1 VSVSVLRLG
10 GRRADAIRFLI
21 EAYDGITPRPGK
33 GMPHAQAVADIL
45 RDVDADETT
54 QVVGL
59 LHDVVEDT
67 PRSIANV
74 GDAFGD
80 EVAEMVAVLTEDES
94 VEHYAPRKRVL
105 RARIAAY
112 GFPAVDVA
120 LADKIASLRHALVT
134 DTPVSR
140 RKLGH
145 YRATLRLA
153 LAGGEAAPL
162 CGELE
167 DLLLRFP

>member
-1 VSVSVLRLG
+1 VLLLG

-33 GMPHAQAVADIL
+33 RMPHAQAVADIL
-45 RDVDADETT
+45 REVGADEAT

-67 PRSIANV
+67 PRSVANV

-94 VEHYAPRKRVL
+94 VERYAPRKRVL

-112 GFPAVDVA
+112 GSPAVDVA
-120 LADKIASLRHALVT
+120 IADKTRYLS
-134 DTPVSR
+134 
-140 RKLGH
+140 
-145 YRATLRLA
+145 
-153 LAGGEAAPL
+153 
-162 CGELE
+162 
-167 DLLLRFP
+167 

>member
-1 VSVSVLRLG
+1 VSVSVLVLG
-10 GRRADAIRFLI
+10 GRRAGAIRFLI
-21 EAYDGITPRPGK
+21 DAYNGIAPRPGK
-33 GMPHAQAVADIL
+33 GIPHPQAVADIL
-45 RDVDADETT
+45 REVDADEVT

-67 PRSIANV
+67 ARSVGHV

-80 EVAEMVAVLTEDES
+80 EVAEMVAALTEDES
-94 VEHYAPRKRVL
+94 VAHYAPRKRVL

-112 GFPAVDVA
+112 GSPVVDVA

-134 DTPVSR
+134 DTPVSK

-145 YRATLRLA
+145 YRATLRVA